1 MCGHGGHAP
10 TKVFLPQT
18 GIYFMKEKA
27 KKELFRLFVIVIASS
42 LLAFNTKSFVRTAGL
57 YPGGA
62 MGLTILFQGIFE
74 RFLNISV
81 PYTPIN
87 IVLNAIPVYIGF
99 RFIGKKF
106 TLHSLLV
113 IFLTGILT
121 DIIPPIIITY
131 DTLLIAIFGG
141 VLNGFSIY
149 MCLSVDCTSGG
160 TDFISIFLSQKKGI
174 DTWNIILGINA
185 CILTSAGFL
194 FGWDKALYS
203 IIFQYASTEVL
214 HIFYK
219 RYQKQ
224 TMLIITDKPQI
235 IVNGIYEV
243 AHHGATILKGE
254 GGYTH
259 EDRAIIYSVVSRDEV
274 KKIIDIVKKEDASA
288 FINTFRTNEFS
299 GNFYHRPNS

>member
-1 MCGHGGHAP
+1 MLECSGREEIRHNLFGD
-10 TKVFLPQT
+10 
-18 GIYFMKEKA
+18 FMKEAA
-27 KKELFRLFVIVIASS
+27 KKETKRIIVIILASA
-42 LLAFNTKSFVRTAGL
+42 LLAINTKSFVRTAGL

-62 MGLTILFQGIFE
+62 MGLTILLQGVFD
-74 RFLNISV
+74 RFFGLSV
-81 PYTPIN
+81 PYTPVN
-87 IVLNAIPVYIGF
+87 IILNIIPIYIGF

-113 IFLTGILT
+113 ILLTGIFT
-121 DIIPPIIITY
+121 DVLPPMIITY
-131 DTLLIAIFGG
+131 DTLLISIFGG
-141 VLNGFSIY
+141 VINGFSIY

-160 TDFISIFLSQKKGI
+160 TDFISIYLSQKKGI

-185 CILTSAGFL
+185 CILISAGFL

-224 TMLIITDKPQI
+224 TMLIITDKPQE
-235 IVNGIYEV
+235 IVDGIYNIT
-243 AHHGATILKGE
+243 HHGATILNGE

-274 KKIIDIVKKEDASA
+274 KKIIDVVKAVDRSA

>member
-1 MCGHGGHAP
+1 MGCAVIRAQKSFYHR
-10 TKVFLPQT
+10 QE
-18 GIYFMKEKA
+18 IIFMKEKT
-27 KKELFRLFVIVIASS
+27 KKELFRIFIIIIASA
-42 LLAFNTKSFVRTAGL
+42 LLAINTKSFVRTAGL

-87 IVLNAIPVYIGF
+87 IILNAIPVYIGF

-106 TLHSLLV
+106 TWHSLLV
-113 IFLTGILT
+113 IFLTGIFT

-131 DTLLIAIFGG
+131 DTLLISIFGG
-141 VLNGFSIY
+141 VINGFSIY

-160 TDFISIFLSQKKGI
+160 TDFISIYLSQKKGI
-174 DTWNIILGINA
+174 DTWNIILAINA
-185 CILTSAGFL
+185 VILTAAGFL

-224 TMLIITDKPQI
+224 TMLIITDKPQQI
-235 IVNGIYEV
+235 IDGIYEL

-259 EDRAIIYSVVSRDEV
+259 EDRSIIYSVVSRDEV
-274 KKIIDIVKKEDASA
+274 KKIIEIVKETDDTA
-288 FINTFRTNEFS
+288 FVNTFRTNEFS